1 VIKLGDKNLTNGD
14 VPLGLGMAF
23 AQNTTAMHYFTSLS
37 DDGRQQIIN
46 QAHNIKSKQEMKSF
60 VDTLAK
66 KDNRENQ
73 AVL

>member
-1 VIKLGDKNLTNGD
+1 MSDKNLTNGD

-37 DDGRQQIIN
+37 NEGQQQIIS
-46 QAHNIKSKQEMKSF
+46 QAHNIKSKQEMTAF
-60 VDTLAK
+60 VDSLAK
-66 KDNRENQ
+66 KDNRGNQ